1 MTLTATRETETG
13 RPTSSPTLRFLGG
26 VGMML
31 LAITVGAAIITYILA
46 MLQAG
51 PYPPWEL
58 PDKNI
63 GFDAA
68 FKGSIAANILGLAGL
83 ARFSI
88 RRSDWMPFL
97 GGFTVFALELAL
109 ILSLLFI

>member
-1 MTLTATRETETG
+1 METARL
-13 RPTSSPTLRFLGG
+13 RSSPTMRFLGG
-26 VGMML
+26 VGVML
-31 LAITVGAAIITYILA
+31 LAITVGAALITYILA
-46 MLQAG
+46 MLQVG

-68 FKGSIAANILGLAGL
+68 FKGSIAGNILGLAGL
-83 ARFSI
+83 AWFSI
-88 RRSDWMPFL
+88 RRSDGMPFL